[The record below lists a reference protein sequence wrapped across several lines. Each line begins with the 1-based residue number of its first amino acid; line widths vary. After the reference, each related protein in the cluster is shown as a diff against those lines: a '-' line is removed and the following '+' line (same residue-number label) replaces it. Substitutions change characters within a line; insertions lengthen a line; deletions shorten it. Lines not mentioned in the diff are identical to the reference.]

1 MIEINEIYKIYETC
15 QTPTPT
21 LSHQTSAA
29 IELTSTKTMKTAEH
43 ATRTLAPARP
53 ARKAKAPSSVSDYL
67 SPAQTQALLVDSLAS
82 RVARL
87 AAGDMVSTDEA
98 AALAGASR
106 VTINAWIDRGRCIGL
121 AQTKRG
127 FRLPAWQFE
136 PAFWAAVPLLSRA
149 LGTTDGWA
157 LLSFLETPLGALE
170 GRTPRSA
177 IEQGQLQRVLEVAG
191 HALG

>member
-1 MIEINEIYKIYETC
+1 M
-15 QTPTPT
+15 
-21 LSHQTSAA
+21 
-29 IELTSTKTMKTAEH
+29 TMKTAVH
-43 ATRTLAPARP
+43 APRTPASARP
-53 ARKAKAPSSVSDYL
+53 VRKAKAPSSESDYL
-67 SPAQTQALLVDSLAS
+67 SVAQTQALLVDSLAA
-82 RVARL
+82 RIARL

-106 VTINAWIDRGRCIGL
+106 VTVNAWIDRGRCIGL

-127 FRLPAWQFE
+127 FRVPAWQFE
-136 PAFWAAVPLLSRA
+136 PAFWPAVLLLAQA

-177 IEQGQLQRVLEVAG
+177 IEQGQLQWVLEVAG
-191 HALG
+191 HAPG